1 MRNNSSAKSIEKPEF
16 IERVLEINRVARVVK
31 GGKRVRFRALVVIG
45 DEKGRIGYGIGKSA
59 DVSGAIA
66 KAVAAA
72 KKQVIPIFIKDS
84 TIPYPVKTSY
94 KSADVLIKPAPAGT
108 GIVAG
113 SSMRVVLSL
122 AGIKD
127 VVGKAMGSKNKLSN
141 TVATIKALTMLKD
154 PQELWQMR
162 GVTARKTVPTDVKS
176 TNK

>member
-1 MRNNSSAKSIEKPEF
+1 MEKPEF

-45 DEKGRIGYGIGKSA
+45 DEKGRIGCGVGKAA

-66 KAVAAA
+66 KAVTTA
-72 KKQVIPIFIKDS
+72 KKQVISIFLQGS
-84 TIPYPVKTSY
+84 TIPYLVKTSY
-94 KSADVLIKPAPAGT
+94 KSASILIKPAPAGT

-122 AGIKD
+122 VGIKD

-141 TVATIKALTMLKD
+141 TMATIKALTMLKNPKD
-154 PQELWQMR
+154 LLQMR
-162 GVTARKTVPTDVKS
+162 GMNYIQKTSTTNVKVKS